1 MDRSKIISAALA
13 LGIDPATLPELDSS
27 RGNAG
32 EVTGPGTD
40 WLERDLSVEE
50 AEAIRSLLPPEPHQE
65 GSISN
70 ITVLNGLLWAQR
82 TGRKLTCL
90 PACYGNSDAVRKR
103 AERWSVAGT
112 WDRVL
117 SELDALKL
125 SAQTHSAVRKLALAY
140 ARRGLR
146 IRNVRAHQQL

>member
-1 MDRSKIISAALA
+1 MDRKNLIRAAVA
-13 LGIDPATLPELDSS
+13 LGIDPATLPDFDQPP
-27 RGNAG
+27 G
-32 EVTGPGTD
+32 EVD
-40 WLERDLSVEE
+40 QEALAEFNSRDLSEDE
-50 AEAIRSLLPPEPHQE
+50 ARAIGSLLPPEPHQE
-65 GSISN
+65 GSIAN

-90 PACYGNSDAVRKR
+90 PPCYGNSDAVRKR